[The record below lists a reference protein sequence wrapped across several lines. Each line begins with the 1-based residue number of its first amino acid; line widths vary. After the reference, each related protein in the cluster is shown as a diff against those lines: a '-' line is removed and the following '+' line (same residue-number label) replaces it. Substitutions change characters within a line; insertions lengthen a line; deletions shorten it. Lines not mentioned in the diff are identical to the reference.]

1 MPRKRKSTLD
11 SLGLPT
17 TWWHG
22 TITDFDR
29 LSFAKNVLGVA
40 WLADFATAREYAD
53 KHYASAERRT
63 MIGVELDPETI
74 VLDLTDPDEP
84 FVDELVALV
93 NEASR
98 ARYGELGNRTREDWL
113 GNQYQYG
120 VLESYPFIVGLLK
133 KRKVGGIILN
143 DVAGWGSHE
152 PTKSLALL
160 SKKAILN
167 ETRQRLSDLAATPN
181 GGQREVSLEA
191 AEALA
196 ALIEA
201 QKGAPR
207 ARVWRP
213 ERAGTSPRVYLGDA
227 GYLSV
232 DGVEVHGLAPKAGL
246 RAARVTLDLGGLY
259 PAQRTALRRALE
271 VYSEVYAIPKLEELD
286 EAALGRHEA
295 ERVAVLEAVQ
305 AGARTRKAIAAA
317 TGISPFR
324 LGSVL
329 DALADDGEVFVRS
342 RGTTSETILA

>member
-1 MPRKRKSTLD
+1 MPRKRKSTLE

-63 MIGVELDPETI
+63 MIRVELDPETI
-74 VLDLTDPDEP
+74 VLDLTDADEP

-98 ARYGELGNRTREDWL
+98 ARYGQLGDRMREDWL

-160 SKKAILN
+160 SKKAILS
-167 ETRQRLSDLAATPN
+167 ETRQRLSDLTATPN
-181 GGQREVSLEA
+181 GQREVSVEA

-196 ALIEA
+196 NLIEA

-207 ARVWRP
+207 ARVWLP
-213 ERAGTSPRVYLGDA
+213 ERAGTFSPRVYLGDA
-227 GYLSV
+227 GYLTLS
-232 DGVEVHGLAPKAGL
+232 GVEVHGLAPKAGL
-246 RAARVTLDLGGLY
+246 RAARVTLDLGSLY
-259 PAQRTALRRALE
+259 PAQRTALRAALE
-271 VYSEVYAIPKLEELD
+271 RYSEVYALPKLHELD
-286 EAALGRHEA
+286 EAALGQHEA
-295 ERVAVLEAVQ
+295 ERAAVLEAIRS
-305 AGARTRKAIAAA
+305 GAQTRKEVAAA

-324 LGSVL
+324 LAGVL
-329 DALADDGEVFVRS
+329 DALVDDGEVFIRS
-342 RGTTSETILA
+342 RGTPSETILA